1 MGQAVISSNI
11 SIKIAGGGSGAGSF
25 TTGPN
30 EYADV
35 VLSTTPTTLTIN
47 GISFASS
54 ATMNRFKVPPSSTA
68 STPANSS
75 YVLFRNSP

>member
-1 MGQAVISSNI
+1 MGMAVIGSNI
-11 SIKIAGGGSGAGSF
+11 SVKIAGGGSGAGSF

-35 VLSTTPTTLTIN
+35 HIGPTPATIVIN
-47 GISFASS
+47 GISFLST
-54 ATMNRFKVPPSSTA
+54 ATIYKFKVPPSSTA